1 MDSLNSIWGSPKQV
15 VSIVCSIRIM
25 QGFSK
30 TQMSRPSQLIHGR
43 TEQSTLWPGFQI
55 VPMQVPELH
64 DWGSPWSPG
73 EAPAPNPSPFAAV
86 SDAQV
91 LASQRKHKLPGGRDG
106 VLNLSA
112 STSVTRNLIQT
123 PSGYP
128 RRSRENLQPSQ
139 RGETLIHLLPPIGSR
154 NHVLWFNGIPSTL
167 LPSST
172 AGAHLQERGPCVGRN
187 HDQGSW
193 LSYPGSWCK
202 LEDSECVG
210 IVMPLY

>member
-1 MDSLNSIWGSPKQV
+1 MDSLNSIWGSPKPV

-30 TQMSRPSQLIHGR
+30 TQMSRPSQLIQGR

-55 VPMQVPELH
+55 VPVQVPELH

-73 EAPAPNPSPFAAV
+73 EVPAPNPSPFTAV

-112 STSVTRNLIQT
+112 SNLNDPQSH
-123 PSGYP
+123 PNSFRLPKEESG
-128 RRSRENLQPSQ
+128 ENLQPSQ

-172 AGAHLQERGPCVGRN
+172 AVGPISRRGV
-187 HDQGSW
+187 
-193 LSYPGSWCK
+193 LA
-202 LEDSECVG
+202 
-210 IVMPLY
+210 